1 MKLIYAVTN
10 QERYLIKRMNGQVMC
25 ILESEMQVDT
35 GYGFE
40 SPEADNQW
48 ILDHCGISVY
58 RKCIFFS
65 GDYCVAVF
73 EPFGNLTPSDGYYWI
88 TEDDLSV
95 NKTDEAAALLLA
107 KNADQSKTAPWMSEN
122 GLFKYLE
129 WAKMSLSEMG
139 YTVQGKVE
147 QIKNAYISTIFRIPT
162 NVSVVYLKITSS
174 VYVNNANE
182 ERQLTERFGELPIFL
197 AVSPDGFA
205 AITKEMPGHDCSI
218 GSTEQYERWLVSW
231 GKKQGRTAG
240 GNTLGLIDCSPQK
253 LLSDIFDFEQ
263 QVTHILEVT
272 KRPLSELGHKLLSE
286 KLAQI
291 KISLDLLCHHTIPNT
306 ICHVDIRSGNV
317 RITEDSEILYDW
329 GMAFYGHP
337 FYDLLHFLRVV
348 RRQLTEEQKSEIIDA
363 YLSQWEPYGDK
374 QMLQELYAQTEQC
387 MEYFMLTADCRWVA
401 EILDVCGGIPPK
413 GTLDS
418 WLLGKRLYYFDRGL
432 HSFIEG

>member
-1 MKLIYAVTN
+1 MKLLYAVMN
-10 QERYLIKRMNGQVMC
+10 NARYLVAKNGHEIN
-25 ILESEMQVDT
+25 ILSAPSEVDT

-48 ILDHCGISVY
+48 ILDRCGISVY
-58 RKCIFFS
+58 RKCIFFA
-65 GDYCVAVF
+65 GEYCVAVC
-73 EPFGNLTPSDGYYWI
+73 EPFGNLTPNNGYCWVTEEELSD
-88 TEDDLSV
+88 S
-95 NKTDEAAALLLA
+95 KTAEIAALILS
-107 KNADQSKTAPWMSEN
+107 KNADQSKTAPWMFEN
-122 GLFKYLE
+122 GLFMCLD

-139 YTVQGKVE
+139 YTVRGKIE
-147 QIKNAYISTIFRIPT
+147 QIKNAYVSTIFRIPT

-174 VYVNNANE
+174 IYVNNADV
-182 ERQLTERFGELPIFL
+182 ERQLTEHFGDLPIFL
-197 AVSPDGFA
+197 TVSPDGFA
-205 AITKEMPGHDCSI
+205 AITKEMPGHDCTT
-218 GSTEQYERWLVSW
+218 GSAEQYKHWLMSW
-231 GKKQGRTAG
+231 GKRQVQSTEEKQT
-240 GNTLGLIDCSPQK
+240 NLINCSPQK
-253 LLSDIFDFEQ
+253 LLSEISNFEQ
-263 QVTHILEVT
+263 QAIHILKVT
-272 KRPLSELGHKLLSE
+272 KRPLSKQEHKLFSE

-306 ICHVDIRSGNV
+306 ICHADIRPGNV
-317 RITEDSEILYDW
+317 RITDDDEFLYDW

-374 QMLQELYAQTEQC
+374 QMLQASYAQTEQC

-401 EILDVCGGIPPK
+401 EILDVCSGIPPK

-432 HSFIEG
+432 HRFIEG